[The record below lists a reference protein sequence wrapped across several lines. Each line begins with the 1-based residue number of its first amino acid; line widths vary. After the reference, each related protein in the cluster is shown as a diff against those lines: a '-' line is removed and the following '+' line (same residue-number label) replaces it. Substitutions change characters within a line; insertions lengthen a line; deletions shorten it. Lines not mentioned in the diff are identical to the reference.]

1 MTNPVVCVLSKGSRG
16 DFEIHIDPY
25 TRKVGVLGNAGRRIV
40 QRLRLSGNVSTGGQQ
55 FFSVSVTAERR
66 AEIVDSLDDSANL
79 DSDYLLLVIL
89 SCIIASFGLVV
100 NSTPVTIGAMLIAPL
115 MGPILGMSLSLVR
128 SDLRRLAQ
136 AISTLVFG
144 VAVAISISALI
155 GNIVSRSQANGF
167 LAELP
172 KEMLNRTEPTLFDLV
187 VAMAGGFLAAYAL
200 TQPRLSPT
208 LPGVAI
214 ATSLMPPLCVV
225 GLGIS
230 QGETGVSN
238 GALLLFLANFVA
250 IIFSSA
256 LVFVLAG
263 FGPLAFRERRQVLS
277 RTFFVSSISL
287 VLITIPLAN
296 FMVRIADDARTSQII
311 QETLSEEIQDITDDA
326 RLVEFDQ
333 NRDDDGLHIN
343 ATVRTPEELSH
354 GETTR
359 IQRALA
365 SRLDTPVSLELLIVP
380 ITLLETI
387 DPDSSTNG
395 PPRIPEP

>member
-1 MTNPVVCVLSKGSRG
+1 MSPGW
-16 DFEIHIDPY
+16 
-25 TRKVGVLGNAGRRIV
+25 TR
-40 QRLRLSGNVSTGGQQ
+40 RLSVS
-55 FFSVSVTAERR
+55 AELR
-66 AEIVDSLDDSANL
+66 AEIVESLDDSATL
-79 DSDYLLLVIL
+79 DSDYVLLVIL

-115 MGPILGMSLSLVR
+115 MGPILGMSLALVR
-128 SDLRRLAQ
+128 GDLQRLTQ
-136 AISTLVFG
+136 AISTLLIG
-144 VAVAISISALI
+144 VAMAISISAVI
-155 GNIVSRSQANGF
+155 GNAVSRSKANGF

-172 KEMLNRTEPTLFDLV
+172 KEILNRTEPTLFDLV

-230 QGETGVSN
+230 QGETGASN

-256 LVFVLAG
+256 VVFVLAG
-263 FGPLAFRERRQVLS
+263 FGPLAFHERRQVIS

-296 FMVRIADDARTSQII
+296 FMVRIADDARTSQVI
-311 QETLSEEIQDITDDA
+311 QETLTDQFAQVSNDA
-326 RLVEFDQ
+326 TLVEFDQ
-333 NRDDDGLHIN
+333 EHKSGSLHVN
-343 ATVRTPEELSH
+343 ATVRTPEELTYD
-354 GETTR
+354 ETAR
-359 IQRALA
+359 IQRILA
-365 SRLDTPVSLELLIVP
+365 SKLGEPVSLELLVVP
-380 ITLLETI
+380 IRLLDAISPIPTGN
-387 DPDSSTNG
+387 DA
-395 PPRIPEP
+395 PRFPES